1 MVKVNPVDE
10 RSDGPSVTPRPTRAV
25 WRELLGPALVLTALA
40 AAAHLANS
48 RWPDWPARLAA
59 LGPWRPAIYVALW
72 LLAVPCGFPAA
83 GLGLTSGFLFGTVG
97 GAAGATGGLLV
108 SGLVMFGL
116 GRRWLRP
123 RVARLTAA
131 QPRLARLER
140 EAAAGGLG
148 LHLVAR
154 LSPLNYAL
162 TSYTLAAGGAPL
174 RTYAAGLAGALPG
187 LWAYVWLGAAAARG
201 ARGSDAPGSLKLV
214 LLIVGGLGLLGL
226 GYVLARLARRAWQP
240 GSGIDDKGGDRLD

>member
-1 MVKVNPVDE
+1 MNPVDE
-10 RSDGPSVTPRPTRAV
+10 RSDGPSVTPRPARAV
-25 WRELLGPALVLTALA
+25 WRELLGPVLVLTALA

-108 SGLVMFGL
+108 SGLLMFGL

-174 RTYAAGLAGALPG
+174 RTYAAGLAGALPEALG
-187 LWAYVWLGAAAARG
+187 LRVAGGGCG
-201 ARGSDAPGSLKLV
+201 ARGPGKRRTGLPEAGAPHRRRAGPAGAGLRARPAGAPG
-214 LLIVGGLGLLGL
+214 
-226 GYVLARLARRAWQP
+226 LATGVAGRRQ
-240 GSGIDDKGGDRLD
+240 GSDGRD